1 MSRARI
7 ALYGA
12 GGSPY
17 HHAAVFA
24 RGGHEVD
31 FVLPADILAGA
42 LDGFD
47 AFVMPGGGYRAMLG
61 QIEPLGAGG
70 ARALRAYVEGGGMY
84 IGCCAGSYDAATV
97 PEVFLAACP
106 AQAEMCLLEAR
117 VWNDGGGEEWGGLR
131 SPGVGVLAAET
142 VAAEHP
148 VMAGM
153 PARFEIAHYNGP
165 LFTGAQALARV
176 VGRTDRFT
184 PWEHM
189 LGDTSEHALIDDAA
203 GVANIVAG
211 PCGDGRVVLFGSHPE
226 FGFGVAM
233 EDEQPPARMLLNAI
247 AWQLD
252 ENPRERPR
260 TLAQRGEDGDPEQ
273 VADLATSLRERTAA
287 LRERGTGAKWL
298 APAYAMSTF
307 GRSGVEIWTL
317 SLDAIDRLAGAAAAR
332 AGAVEPRVLGFRSD
346 EGFDGGYHGVIAL
359 LEQSLDLLDR
369 ALAEWGFDPG
379 EPGGNPYRH
388 MLDSPYHH
396 VAGSYL
402 AAVGRVGA
410 AALLC
415 QTFERGDGSPKGL
428 ASLGAIAQGATLPE
442 RAL

>member
-1 MSRARI
+1 MSEGRARI

-24 RGGHEVD
+24 RAGHEIE
-31 FVLPADILAGA
+31 FVFPEDVRAGVLA
-42 LDGFD
+42 GFD

-61 QIEPLGAGG
+61 QIEPLGADG

-131 SPGVGVLAAET
+131 SPGVGVLEAET
-142 VAAEHP
+142 VAPEHP

-153 PARFEIAHYNGP
+153 PASFEIAHYNGP
-165 LFTGAQALARV
+165 LFTGAQPLARV
-176 VGRTDRFT
+176 AGRTERFT
-184 PWEHM
+184 PWEEM
-189 LGDTSEHALIDDAA
+189 LGRSCERPLIDDAP
-203 GVANIVAG
+203 GIANIVAG
-211 PCGDGRVVLFGSHPE
+211 PRGDGRVVLFGSHPE

-252 ENPRERPR
+252 ASGAPERPR
-260 TLAQRGEDGDPEQ
+260 IPIVAERESDADPARVGELA
-273 VADLATSLRERTAA
+273 AALHERTAA
-287 LRERGTGAKWL
+287 LRELGTAARWL
-298 APAYAMSTF
+298 APEHAMSTF
-307 GRSGVEIWTL
+307 GRSGVEIWSA
-317 SLDAIDRLAGAAAAR
+317 SLEAIDRLADAAADR
-332 AGAVEPRVLGFRSD
+332 ADATEPRVLGFRPED
-346 EGFDGGYHGVIAL
+346 PGLDGGYHGVIAL
-359 LEQSLDLLDR
+359 LEQSVELLDR
-369 ALAEWGFDPG
+369 ALAEFDFDPG
-379 EPGGNPYRH
+379 EPAGNPYAH
-388 MLDSPYHH
+388 MLTSPYHH

-410 AALLC
+410 AALLSES
-415 QTFERGDGSPKGL
+415 FERVT
-428 ASLGAIAQGATLPE
+428 AA
-442 RAL
+442 

>member
-1 MSRARI
+1 MSEARI

-17 HHAAVFA
+17 HHAAIFA
-24 RGGHEVD
+24 RGGHEVE
-31 FVLPADILAGA
+31 FVFPQDILAGA

-61 QIEPLGAGG
+61 QIEPLGADG

-97 PEVFLAACP
+97 PEVFLATCP
-106 AQAEMCLLEAR
+106 AQAEMCLLDAR

-131 SPGVGVLAAET
+131 SPGVGVLVAET
-142 VAAEHP
+142 AAAEHP

-165 LFTGAQALARV
+165 LFTGAQPLARV
-176 VGRTDRFT
+176 VGRTERFT

-189 LGDTSEHALIDDAA
+189 LGDRSEHALIDDAA
-203 GVANIVAG
+203 GVSNIVAG

-226 FGFGVAM
+226 FGFSVAM

-247 AWQLD
+247 AWQLG
-252 ENPRERPR
+252 ENPVERPR
-260 TLAQRGEDGDPEQ
+260 TSILADREGEAEPVDGL
-273 VADLATSLRERTAA
+273 VSALHERTAA
-287 LRERGTGAKWL
+287 LRALGTGAKWL
-298 APAYAMSTF
+298 QPTYAMSTF
-307 GRSGVEIWTL
+307 GRSGAEVWTL
-317 SLDAIDRLAGAAAAR
+317 SLDAIDWLADAAAQR
-332 AGAVEPRVLGFRSD
+332 AGAVEPRVLGFRP
-346 EGFDGGYHGVIAL
+346 EGDLDGGYHGVVPL
-359 LEQSLDLLDR
+359 LEQSLDMLDR
-369 ALAEWGFDPG
+369 ALADWDFDPG
-379 EPGGNPYRH
+379 EPGGNPYQH
-388 MLDSPYHH
+388 MLDSPYHL

-415 QTFERGDGSPKGL
+415 QSFERVP
-428 ASLGAIAQGATLPE
+428 A
-442 RAL
+442 